1 MLYHLKSP
9 ETKTLFMK
17 SFFVL
22 RFFLLNFLLLL
33 LFSNFPQEAFA
44 TRAYNH
50 EITQSEFRHS
60 TSPSKKELRKELRA
74 QRKAQ
79 KKVSQASDNTA
90 GENFFLTLVVVA
102 LIIGVG
108 WYLASVLVNL
118 AGIILFL
125 LSIVGAISAAISIN
139 RNTPKEK
146 HKKN

>member
-1 MLYHLKSP
+1 
-9 ETKTLFMK
+9 MK

-79 KKVSQASDNTA
+79 KKVSQNTNKPSADKIVETLLVIALCGLIIA
-90 GENFFLTLVVVA
+90 GGYYLGILLSLGNGPLGFIVFLT
-102 LIIGVG
+102 
-108 WYLASVLVNL
+108 
-118 AGIILFL
+118 
-125 LSIVGAISAAISIN
+125 SIVASFFIAFRLISNIF
-139 RNTPKEK
+139 KEK
-146 HKKN
+146 PKKKG